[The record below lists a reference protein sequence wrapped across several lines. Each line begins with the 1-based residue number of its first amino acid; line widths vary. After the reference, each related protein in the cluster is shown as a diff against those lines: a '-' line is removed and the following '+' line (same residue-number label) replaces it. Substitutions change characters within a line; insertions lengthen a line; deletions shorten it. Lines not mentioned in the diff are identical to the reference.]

1 MLKHVHV
8 SGVPI
13 LVPVVRHLSA
23 VFPHPPLPCPLPTAF
38 PPAPSPQ
45 LKGQRP
51 WPSRIKRRL
60 SSAWCS
66 ENMMC
71 WNKDSR
77 LISGC
82 APAAPVFVLTIFYN
96 RVWGSWEAE
105 RSLTPGPFLVRPPEA
120 CPPPTPST
128 GPLRAEVRPRL
139 RGLDHTPGLRF
150 LH

>member
-51 WPSRIKRRL
+51 
-60 SSAWCS
+60 
-66 ENMMC
+66 
-71 WNKDSR
+71 
-77 LISGC
+77 
-82 APAAPVFVLTIFYN
+82 
-96 RVWGSWEAE
+96 
-105 RSLTPGPFLVRPPEA
+105 
-120 CPPPTPST
+120 
-128 GPLRAEVRPRL
+128 
-139 RGLDHTPGLRF
+139 
-150 LH
+150 